1 MTNETLMFLNSLR
14 LGCAGLP
21 SRLSSSAENEF
32 CPDCSGGLG
41 KQRLH
46 NQGRVSPLTFML
58 RFDEEQRCRDKH
70 DAQPNVPNGTQA
82 TSERKRLIQD
92 KRCPRDQSRPIST
105 DRISSWT
112 WFSHQPIVCGRNSVA
127 VAEQYTHFPLK
138 IWKSEAVTVHCQL
151 MLSIRISL

>member
-1 MTNETLMFLNSLR
+1 MFLNSLR

-32 CPDCSGGLG
+32 CRTAAGVWENKVYTATDAS
-41 KQRLH
+41 H
-46 NQGRVSPLTFML
+46 HSPLCFVLMRNKDVGTNTTLNRMFPTGHRQQVKGKGSFKINAVREISL
-58 RFDEEQRCRDKH
+58 VQYQRIEYRHGPDL
-70 DAQPNVPNGTQA
+70 A
-82 TSERKRLIQD
+82 
-92 KRCPRDQSRPIST
+92 IS
-105 DRISSWT
+105 
-112 WFSHQPIVCGRNSVA
+112 RNSVA